1 MLELIAEKNKG
12 IPAAHWKHGRR
23 ARKFIEMRK
32 KIWKELREIERRMR
46 MDGLI

>member
-23 ARKFIEMRK
+23 SRKFIEMRK
-32 KIWKELREIERRMR
+32 KIWKELREIEHRMR